1 MEFQD
6 FQIGSIGD
14 LMTEE
19 NFGWVNVSIW
29 FTDQETNAH
38 PSIELKVP
46 IKYDR
51 GSTLDE
57 VRESAIEKAR
67 QVLVVANGLLAAHDL
82 AGLQRLHDEFEAER
96 AGAADR
102 LP

>member
-14 LMTEE
+14 LVTEDK
-19 NFGWVNVSIW
+19 FGWVNVSIT

-38 PSIELKVP
+38 PSIALIVP

-57 VRESAIEKAR
+57 VRGAAVEKAR
-67 QVLVVANGLLAAHDL
+67 LGLAAATGLLGEHDL
-82 AGLQRLHDEFEAER
+82 AGLQRLHDEYEA
-96 AGAADR
+96 G
-102 LP
+102 

>member
-1 MEFQD
+1 MKFED

-14 LMTEE
+14 LMTEDK
-19 NFGWVNVSIW
+19 FGWVNVSIT

-57 VRESAIEKAR
+57 VRGAAIEKAR
-67 QVLVVANGLLAAHDL
+67 QVLVAATGLLAAHDL
-82 AGLQRLHDEFEAER
+82 AGLQRLHDEFEAGL
-96 AGAADR
+96 AGAVNR

>member
-6 FQIGSIGD
+6 FQINSISD
-14 LMTEE
+14 LMTEDK
-19 NFGWVNVSIW
+19 FGWVSISIS

-51 GSTLDE
+51 GSTVDE
-57 VRESAIEKAR
+57 VRGLAIEKAR
-67 QVLVVANGLLAAHDL
+67 LVLAAATGLLAEHGL
-82 AGLQRLHDEFEAER
+82 VGLQRLHDEFEAER
-96 AGAADR
+96 TSAVGP
-102 LP
+102 LL

>member
-1 MEFQD
+1 
-6 FQIGSIGD
+6 
-14 LMTEE
+14 MTTDK
-19 NFGWVNVSIW
+19 FGWVTVWVS

-51 GSTLDE
+51 GSTVDE
-57 VRESAIEKAR
+57 VRSSAVEKAKH
-67 QVLVVANGLLAAHDL
+67 VLAAATGLLAAHDL
-82 AGLQRLHDEFEAER
+82 AGLQRLHDECEAGL
-96 AGAADR
+96 AGAVDR